1 MKPTDEQILALHT
14 GDSVGS
20 ISKLAKRLREAGFT
34 DGNSQPI
41 TPQYVRLRLNRMD
54 QGDVSHDYDRATELV
69 SSRNAKGTNTK
80 LRRDMAALIDR
91 VGTQD
96 AFFDALNQII
106 VDLPAKEPIDYK
118 PFLGAQVGK
127 AMTVEVL
134 LSDLQIGKLQPGYNT
149 QVARKRLYEM
159 GRAVAFQIEQKAS
172 VGYRVERIVLALAG
186 DIIES
191 DEKHKNSARATDT
204 STAEQIYDAID
215 GLYTFIVE
223 PLARLGI
230 KLDIVAVAG
239 NHDWNEHGMGQFRPG
254 RNMLCYPLYRALEK
268 LTEVAGYDNVDWIIP
283 DGSYAV
289 LDFYGQKVLYEHGVG
304 VSVTEASMKSHKT
317 KRSEQEKG
325 YITYFRMGDK
335 HNVSTFNAGQ
345 YVVNGAFFGSG
356 AGGEEY
362 SSIAGYSSVPA
373 QWMGFHLARTDDRL
387 TLYDSFTIQLGHI
400 TA

>member
-1 MKPTDEQILALHT
+1 MQKLIQQHPILT
-14 GDSVGS
+14 
-20 ISKLAKRLREAGFT
+20 
-34 DGNSQPI
+34 
-41 TPQYVRLRLNRMD
+41 
-54 QGDVSHDYDRATELV
+54 
-69 SSRNAKGTNTK
+69 
-80 LRRDMAALIDR
+80 
-91 VGTQD
+91 
-96 AFFDALNQII
+96 
-106 VDLPAKEPIDYK
+106 
-118 PFLGAQVGK
+118 
-127 AMTVEVL
+127 
-134 LSDLQIGKLQPGYNT
+134 
-149 QVARKRLYEM
+149 YEH
-159 GRAVAFQIEQKAS
+159 GRAIRFQIEQKAS
-172 VGYRVERIVLALAG
+172 VGYRIERIVLALAG

-191 DEKHKNSARATDT
+191 DKKHKNSARATDT
-204 STAEQIYDAID
+204 GTAEQINDAID
-215 GLYTFIVE
+215 GLWMFIIE

-239 NHDWNEHGMGQFRPG
+239 NHDWDDHGMAQYRPG
-254 RNMLCYPLYRALEK
+254 RDMLSYPLYRQLER
-268 LTEVAGYDNVDWIIP
+268 LSQVAGYENVSWTIP

-289 LDFYGQKVLYEHGVG
+289 MDFYGQKVLYEHGVG

-373 QWMGFHLARTDDRL
+373 QWMGFHLERTDDRL

-400 TA
+400 TE